1 METNEVLYNYVLRIG
16 DSSLIHAQRLAEW
29 CSNGPILEEDLAI
42 TNFSIDMLGQAEN
55 FYDYAAD
62 LHHENTTA
70 DKLAFR
76 RNERQYFNY
85 LMLEQPN
92 GDFAFTM
99 VKMFLY
105 ASFAK
110 RLFEKLS
117 DSTDANIIALAQK
130 GVKEIKYHY
139 RHSHD
144 WLMRLG
150 NGTDESHRRTQQAVN
165 ELWSFSGDLFTQNE
179 VDKLMMQ
186 EEVIPNVE
194 AFYADWLKEVKE
206 VFQQARLAI
215 PEIAHQITG
224 GINALH
230 TEHLGHI
237 LCEMQ
242 YLQRAYPDAE
252 W

>member
-1 METNEVLYNYVLRIG
+1 
-16 DSSLIHAQRLAEW
+16 
-29 CSNGPILEEDLAI
+29 
-42 TNFSIDMLGQAEN
+42 
-55 FYDYAAD
+55 
-62 LHHENTTA
+62 
-70 DKLAFR
+70 
-76 RNERQYFNY
+76 
-85 LMLEQPN
+85 
-92 GDFAFTM
+92 
-99 VKMFLY
+99 
-105 ASFAK
+105 
-110 RLFEKLS
+110 
-117 DSTDANIIALAQK
+117 
-130 GVKEIKYHY
+130 
-139 RHSHD
+139 
-144 WLMRLG
+144 MRLG

-165 ELWSFSGDLFTQNE
+165 ELWSFTGDLFTQNE

>member
-1 METNEVLYNYVLRIG
+1 METNEALYNYVLRLG

-42 TNFSIDMLGQAEN
+42 TNFSLDLLGQAEN
-55 FYDYAAD
+55 FYIYAAD
-62 LHHENTTA
+62 LHHEDISA
-70 DKLAFR
+70 DTLAFR
-76 RNERQYFNY
+76 RNERQYYNY
-85 LMLEQPN
+85 LLVEQPN
-92 GDFAFTM
+92 GDFGFTM

-105 ASFAK
+105 GSFSK
-110 RLFEKLS
+110 MLFDKLI
-117 DSTDANIIALAQK
+117 DSTDINIAGLANK
-130 GVKEIKYHY
+130 GIKEIKYHY

-150 NGTDESHRRTQQAVN
+150 NGTEESNKRVQHGLN
-165 ELWSFSGDLFTQNE
+165 ELWSFTGDMFTQNE
-179 VDKLMMQ
+179 VDKILMQ

-194 AFYADWLKEVKE
+194 AFYADWLKEVKT
-206 VFQQARLAI
+206 VFTAASLTI
-215 PEIAHQITG
+215 PEKAHQITG
-224 GINALH
+224 GINAMH

-242 YLQRAYPDAE
+242 YLQRAYPEAK